1 MKHCMEEDR
10 DPLQTCLEEEFPR
23 LPILVEKEIRVKFKN
38 ILLSNAI
45 R

>member
-1 MKHCMEEDR
+1 MEEDR
-10 DPLQTCLEEEFPR
+10 DPLQTCLEEEFPQ